1 MGENKISVW
10 FFIGSL
16 LVIYGVIIL
25 SASIYDLSH
34 PFTDS
39 HTVLSELHPG
49 IWWGA
54 LLLIIGIVYVA
65 VFRPGKAKG

>member
-1 MGENKISVW
+1 MGDNKISVW

-25 SASIYDLSH
+25 SASIYDLYIPITGSH
-34 PFTDS
+34 IIFAN
-39 HTVLSELHPG
+39 LHAG

-54 LLLIIGIVYVA
+54 LLLILGLVYTIS
-65 VFRPGKAKG
+65 FRPKKVK